1 MVFTWLGLSRSG
13 GESLPP
19 TIRLEAT
26 SSSQTPVVSMS
37 SNHKLE
43 IQNTPELLEKQDS
56 ENVHSNNKCVLLWWL
71 VPWIYQDI

>member
-1 MVFTWLGLSRSG
+1 
-13 GESLPP
+13 
-19 TIRLEAT
+19 
-26 SSSQTPVVSMS
+26 MS